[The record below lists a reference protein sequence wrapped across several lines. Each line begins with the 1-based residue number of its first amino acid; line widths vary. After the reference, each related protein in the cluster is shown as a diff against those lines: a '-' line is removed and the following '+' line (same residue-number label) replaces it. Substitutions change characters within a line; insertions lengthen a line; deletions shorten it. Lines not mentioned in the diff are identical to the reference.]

1 MWETKKKSIF
11 QFISPAFFSLPPHN
25 STAHRL
31 ALPLPL
37 ALGTSQLLLPLTDR
51 QHLFCQPLH
60 PQVGSLAMVWA
71 VRAL

>member
-31 ALPLPL
+31 ALPL
-37 ALGTSQLLLPLTDR
+37 ALGNSQLLLPLTDR
-51 QHLFCQPLH
+51 QHLFYQLLH